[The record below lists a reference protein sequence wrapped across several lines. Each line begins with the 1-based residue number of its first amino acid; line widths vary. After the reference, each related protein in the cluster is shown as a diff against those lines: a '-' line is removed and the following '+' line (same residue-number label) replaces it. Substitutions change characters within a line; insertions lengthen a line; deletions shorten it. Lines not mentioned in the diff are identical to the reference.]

1 MERIPPILM
10 DFPHSFETER
20 LWIRLP
26 LPGDGE
32 KVYEA
37 MMETEELLRQWMP
50 WAQTPPSKEQAEIN
64 VRQAHSKFL
73 ERTDLRFHL
82 FHKETKDFVGSS
94 GLHRIDWSVP
104 KFEIGYWCRK
114 SYMRQGYITEAV
126 RGLSVFAF
134 EILKANRVE
143 IRCDQRN
150 VRSRKVAERLGYR
163 LEGILRNFQ
172 VSPDRQLENTCVYA
186 MIAEDFYSLSLRK
199 SGGAS
204 M

>member
-1 MERIPPILM
+1 
-10 DFPHSFETER
+10 
-20 LWIRLP
+20 
-26 LPGDGE
+26 
-32 KVYEA
+32 
-37 MMETEELLRQWMP
+37 
-50 WAQTPPSKEQAEIN
+50 
-64 VRQAHSKFL
+64 
-73 ERTDLRFHL
+73 
-82 FHKETKDFVGSS
+82 
-94 GLHRIDWSVP
+94 
-104 KFEIGYWCRK
+104 
-114 SYMRQGYITEAV
+114 
-126 RGLSVFAF
+126 LSVFAF